1 LQRAKTG
8 RAYFFLLLLEIP
20 KKMGNLRAMKII
32 LALIAVV
39 SIVTLPACKKKE
51 KGDQFA
57 GVDGDFVTSTPLG
70 ERFEGG
76 ANFFSSSVVKGQ
88 FQPVYF
94 GFDSYSV
101 EPPES
106 SKIQQVSSRLSS
118 ASDRLIIAGF
128 TDERGTQEYNRGLG
142 ERRAQ
147 AVRQA
152 LIDAGIASDRIQTVS
167 FGSEMPADPASTEAA
182 WAKNRRAEFGVVKK
196 ARRAS

>member
-1 LQRAKTG
+1 MPTHSDRAI
-8 RAYFFLLLLEIP
+8 FLFRCVLKFQ
-20 KKMGNLRAMKII
+20 KKPATLPRMKKFLV
-32 LALIAVV
+32 LATATAIAF
-39 SIVTLPACKKKE
+39 LPACKKKE

-76 ANFFSSSVVKGQ
+76 ANFMSPNVEKGQ

-94 GFDSYSV
+94 SFDSYSV
-101 EPPES
+101 EPAES
-106 SKIQQVSSRLSS
+106 SKIQAVSSSIS
-118 ASDRLIIAGF
+118 AGSDRLIIAGF

-152 LIDAGIASDRIQTVS
+152 MIDAGIQGDRIQTVS
-167 FGSEMPADPASTEAA
+167 FGSEMPADPASTDAA
-182 WAKNRRAEFGVVKK
+182 WAKNRRAEFGVVK
-196 ARRAS
+196 

>member
-1 LQRAKTG
+1 
-8 RAYFFLLLLEIP
+8 
-20 KKMGNLRAMKII
+20 MGNLRAMKK
-32 LALIAVV
+32 LFTLIAVV
-39 SIVTLPACKKKE
+39 SIAALPACKKKE

-76 ANFFSSSVVKGQ
+76 ANFFSSSVAKGQ

-101 EPPES
+101 EPSES
-106 SKIQQVSSRLSS
+106 SKIQQVSTTISS
-118 ASDRLIIAGF
+118 TSDRLIVAGF

-142 ERRAQ
+142 GRRAQ

-167 FGSEMPADPASTEAA
+167 FGSEMPADSASNESA
-182 WAKNRRAEFGVVKK
+182 WAKNRRAEFGVVK
-196 ARRAS
+196 